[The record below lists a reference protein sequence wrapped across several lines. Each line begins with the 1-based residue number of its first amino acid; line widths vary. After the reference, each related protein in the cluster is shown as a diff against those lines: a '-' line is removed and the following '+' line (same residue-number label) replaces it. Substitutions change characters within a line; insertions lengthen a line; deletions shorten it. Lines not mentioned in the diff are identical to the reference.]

1 MIKKKS
7 LNFNIK
13 LEYLFLVGI
22 IFVVILVSIIKF
34 RSGEINYLD
43 SDATWHTLLTMQ
55 AYDETPIRE
64 HKFLPIVS
72 LGGLDNKGISW
83 GATIPDKDGNYYYTS
98 FSPAGYILPYI
109 FVKIFRLPINEKSL
123 YCFNTL
129 LFAISAVLWS
139 CFLNIVYKKEKD
151 KLLIVC
157 IGVLSYMFSPEL
169 FHGMGI
175 VYWHQS
181 VMQVMLIAQFLT
193 YYQYKSQNSSKAK
206 NCFLIITLF
215 NPYIEWTGY
224 VANAGFAFYEFG
236 SSWKQDIKV
245 AWKNAIVIGVVTVAS
260 FGLFTLHYLSVVSP
274 IDFFLALKNRFFA
287 RNIVSSTLLTDVFG
301 SYFKSFL
308 LLWILLLFLNVWNIV
323 KNGKIEF
330 EKKLILFV
338 LIFPLL
344 ENIVMKE
351 HALSYSYDRMK
362 MVFILSFVICEL
374 VVQILHSYTQR
385 NRIVFSIILAV
396 TLICCL
402 GNLNYYKQDSKY
414 IWGTTYRE
422 TNKRLAEYI
431 NEKYSDSIL
440 TINLAVRGYMNLLFD
455 KGIYEGGNIDSART
469 IATEKGKNY
478 AIELKIVDAPWN
490 MYQLTCAV
498 VYDLNN
504 DDYIYIN
511 IRGDGEIV
519 EQGERI

>member
-206 NCFLIITLF
+206 IAFLIITLF

-224 VANAGFAFYEFG
+224 VANAGFAFYELG

-490 MYQLTCAV
+490 MYQLTGAV
-498 VYDLNN
+498 VYDINN

-511 IRGDGEIV
+511 IRGDGKIV